1 MPTKL
6 QSSDGKTIVV
16 AILVAALSLAIAIKY
31 FARAFPEAAIEFRL
45 NRDDS
50 APLAQKFLADRGFKL
65 DGYRHAAR
73 FDYNDDEKVYLE
85 RTQGLDRMNGLTRG
99 PIHLWRWS
107 HRWFIPQQ
115 QEEFRADVTPAG
127 EVVGF
132 NHDIPEATPGASLD
146 QPAARTIAETFL
158 TQVMRRNLADLEF
171 VEAETEKRPARTDH
185 DFTWKQKSVELGDG
199 SLRVEVLVNGDQ
211 VAGYR
216 EFVKVPE
223 QWTRDYEKLRS
234 RNDAAQTVDEVFWI
248 LLSVGMLVILIR
260 RLRDRDVPVWMA
272 LGFGGVAAALYFL
285 GQLNSF
291 SLAQF
296 DYQTTDSYT
305 SFITKALGGA
315 LLAAVGTGALIFLLV
330 AASEPTYRES
340 YPNQIALR
348 RYFTWQGLRSRSF
361 FIANVVGITLTF
373 FFFAYQTVFYLAANK
388 IGAWAPADLPFTD
401 LLNTKFP
408 WITVLFIGFFP
419 AVSEELQFRA
429 FSIPFLKRLLYGAL
443 NLLRSKGAAALAL
456 PLAIVLSA
464 FMWGFLHAAYPNQ
477 PFFIR
482 GVEVGLGGIVMGVI
496 MLRFGIMATL
506 IWHYSVDA
514 LYTAFLLIRSPNHY
528 LAISGGVAAG
538 IMLIP
543 LAVAGLAYWRTGTFS
558 DSESLTNANEGIRRA
573 AREEVAESQAAVV
586 YQPLPQSRLALAGV
600 LSLGFIL
607 LALIPVYR
615 FGQGLSL
622 KITRAQAIQAASAYL
637 RSRQIDPTRYSQ
649 VAWIRDNVDP
659 MALRYL
665 LEHKTIR
672 ESDHIYR
679 QATRL
684 AIYDVRYF
692 RYLEKEEF
700 HVFLDPTT
708 GQVFGYRRL
717 LDDDAPGASLSPEQA
732 QTLAAAYVEQQGYRL
747 SDFDLQS
754 SEAVKRKAR
763 EDYTLVWQAK
773 AGDPRNVAGAYY
785 RLAVDV
791 AGDKV
796 VGLSHVF
803 KLPEAWERELNST
816 RLINTLLSMA
826 GIVVGFA
833 LVGAG
838 VVLLVFRI
846 RSGEI
851 AWRASAK
858 IGALVFVLMA
868 VSELTEWSQLDRR
881 YATTLPLATWRL
893 FEVVSMIVLPLLG
906 GLLCWLLVGLAASLY
921 PEAWQLL
928 KGSARRLW
936 RRDAAICIVLALAA
950 RAALAKLAVVFASRF
965 HALAPVDTDLFPEVF
980 NASYPGLNSFLG
992 ALELSVFYV
1001 CGLGIVF
1008 YVIRLGWKKRQWWL
1022 WAGIALLLVRLG
1034 PAGAHS
1040 FPEFFASWVM
1050 NFIPLGVAVAV
1061 FVWFFRDNVLA
1072 YCGVIFCLQ
1081 VAEPLISLLSQ
1092 PVGFYRWNGLLL
1104 AGLAILVL
1112 VWMFLGGRED
1122 KLRSEQP

>member
-16 AILVAALSLAIAIKY
+16 AIFIAALSLGIAIKY
-31 FARAFPEAAIEFRL
+31 FARAFPEAAIEFRV

-50 APLAQKFLADRGFKL
+50 APLAQKFLADRGSKL
-65 DGYRHAAR
+65 DGYRHAAK
-73 FDYNDDEKVYLE
+73 FDYSDEEKVYLE
-85 RTQGLDRMNGLTRG
+85 RTQGLERMNSLTRG
-99 PIHLWRWS
+99 PIRLWRWS
-107 HRWFIPQQ
+107 HRWFKPLQE
-115 QEEFRADVTPAG
+115 EEFRADVTPAG

-132 NHDIPEATPGASLD
+132 NHEIPEAAPGASLD
-146 QPAARTIAETFL
+146 QAAARTIAEAFL

-171 VEAETEKRPARTDH
+171 VETETEKRPARTDH

-199 SLRVEVLVNGDQ
+199 SLRVEVLVDGDQ

-234 RNDAAQTVDEVFWI
+234 RNDAAQVVDEVFWI
-248 LLSVGMLVILIR
+248 LLSVAMLVILIR

-272 LGFGGVAAALYFL
+272 LAFGGAAAALYFL

-291 SLAQF
+291 SLAEF
-296 DYQTTDSYT
+296 GYLTTDSYT
-305 SFITKALGGA
+305 SFITKSLGGA
-315 LLAAVGTGALIFLLV
+315 LLEAVGTGAAIFLLV
-330 AASEPTYRES
+330 AASEPMYRES

-348 RYFTWQGLRSRSF
+348 RYFTWRGLRSRSF

-388 IGAWAPADLPFTD
+388 MGAWAPADLPFTD

-429 FSIPFLKRLLYGAL
+429 FSIPFLKKLLHWG
-443 NLLRSKGAAALAL
+443 
-456 PLAIVLSA
+456 PLAVVISA

-482 GVEVGLGGIVMGVI
+482 GLEVGMGGVVMGVI
-496 MLRFGIMATL
+496 MLRYGIMATL

-528 LAISGGVAAG
+528 LAISGAVAAG

-543 LAVAGLAYWRTGTFS
+543 LLVAGLAYWRTGTFS
-558 DSESLTNANEGIRRA
+558 DSESLTNAHAGISRPV
-573 AREEVAESQAAVV
+573 REETAESQAAIV
-586 YQPLPQSRLALAGV
+586 YQPLSQNRLTTAGV
-600 LSLGFIL
+600 LSLVFIL

-622 KITRAQAIQAASAYL
+622 RITRDQAVRSADAYL
-637 RSRQIDPTRYSQ
+637 QQQRVDPARYRHA
-649 VAWIRDNVDP
+649 AWIRDNVDP
-659 MALRYL
+659 LALRYL

-672 ESDHIYR
+672 ESDRIYR

-684 AIYDVRYF
+684 AIFDVRYF
-692 RYLEKEEF
+692 RPLEKEEH

-708 GQVFGYRRL
+708 GQVFGYRSL
-717 LDDDAPGASLSPEQA
+717 LDDNAPGASLSPEQA
-732 QTLAAAYVEQQGYRL
+732 QTIAAAYVEQQGYHL

-796 VGLSHVF
+796 VGLSHLF
-803 KLPEAWERELNST
+803 KLPEAWEREQSSS
-816 RLINTLLSMA
+816 RLVNTLLSMA
-826 GIVVGFA
+826 GILVGLA

-838 VVLLVFRI
+838 VVLLVLRI

-851 AWRASAK
+851 AWRAAVR
-858 IGALVFVLMA
+858 IGALIFVLMA
-868 VSELTEWSQLDRR
+868 VSELTEWSQLDRQ

-893 FEVVSMIVLPLLG
+893 FEVVSMVVLPLLA
-906 GLLCWLLVGLAASLY
+906 GLLCWLSVGLAASLY

-928 KGSARRLW
+928 RGSARRLW
-936 RRDAAICIVLALAA
+936 RRDAAVCIVLALAT
-950 RAALAKLAVVFASRF
+950 RIGLAKLAAVFAGRF
-965 HALAPVDTDLFPEVF
+965 HALAPVDTDLFPEIF

-992 ALELSVFYV
+992 ALEWSVFYL
-1001 CGLGIVF
+1001 CGLGVAF
-1008 YVIRLGWKKRQWWL
+1008 YVIRLGWRKREWWL

-1040 FPEFFASWVM
+1040 FPEFFASWVTS
-1050 NFIPLGVAVAV
+1050 FIPLGAAVAIV
-1061 FVWFFRDNVLA
+1061 FWFFRDNILA
-1072 YCGVIFCLQ
+1072 YFGAIFCLQ
-1081 VAEPLISLLSQ
+1081 VAQPLISLFSQ

-1104 AGLAILVL
+1104 AGLAVL
-1112 VWMFLGGRED
+1112 ALGWMFLGGREGEA
-1122 KLRSEQP
+1122 LRVT